1 MMVGRDIDDQFPRHR
16 GEVGEVLLSVTGLS
30 RERVFQDV
38 GFDLHAG
45 EVLGLAGL
53 VGAGRTE
60 VLRAITGADKYDSGT
75 VRVRGK
81 ELPKGKISRAIVD
94 GIGHVP
100 EERKSQGLVLDASGN
115 ENLGYA
121 TMKSTSHAGLVDRSG
136 QRRRAQN
143 VAEKLRVRMA
153 SLDQPVRNL
162 SGGNQQKV
170 VIGRWILSDSSIL
183 LLDEPTRGVD
193 VGAKVETYQLIN
205 AVTDAGGAVL
215 MVSGE
220 LPEVIGMSD
229 RILVMSHGRAMGILD
244 AKTATEDAVM
254 ELAVA
259 SVDPVDEKKQDES
272 RSFVMPKSTECRLL
286 SIGDD
291 RERKKIIVTTT
302 STATTKRPS
311 IGRKIGSW
319 ALDHGALVGLIILCI
334 ALFIATPV
342 FLTVPNIINIGIQ
355 AAVVAIMAFGMTFVI
370 VTSGIDLSVGS
381 VAALSAM
388 VSAWMFSNAG
398 LPGWLTLI
406 VGLLIGL
413 LAGAVSGL
421 AIAYGK
427 LPAFIATLAMMSV
440 ARGLTLVIS
449 GGTPVAASDSVNQ
462 LGADVGPIPVPVIML
477 ALAGVVCWFMLSR
490 TVLGRSL
497 YAIGGNEEAA
507 RLSGIPVR
515 RILVTVYALA
525 GVFLLA

>member
-1 MMVGRDIDDQFPRHR
+1 MATVLRLDHVTKAFGPVKVIQDVSVDVIPGRVRVLLGENGAGKTTLIKMMSGIYHPDSGSVVIDDTPVELPTVKAAEARGIATIHQELNLVPQMSVAENIMLGRTPSRGGLVNWGLMRAQARAALERIGLDVSPDRLVGSLSTAHQQLVEIARALSMDARVLILDEPTAALTRKESGQLFEVMDDLKTKGVAMVFISHHLDEIPRVGDDVSVLRDGTLVGEVPARTSERELVTMMVGRDIDDQFPRHR

-30 RERVFQDV
+30 RERAFQDV

-60 VLRAITGADKYDSGT
+60 VLRAIAGADKYDSGT

-100 EERKSQGLVLDASGN
+100 EERKSQGLVLDASVN

-143 VAEKLRVRMA
+143 VAETLRVRMA

-170 VIGRWILSDSSIL
+170 VIGRWILADSSIL
-183 LLDEPTRGVD
+183 LLDELTRGVD
-193 VGAKVETYQLIN
+193 VGAKVEIYQLIN

-215 MVSGE
+215 MVSSE

-259 SVDPVDEKKQDES
+259 SVDPVDEK
-272 RSFVMPKSTECRLL
+272 T
-286 SIGDD
+286 G
-291 RERKKIIVTTT
+291 
-302 STATTKRPS
+302 
-311 IGRKIGSW
+311 
-319 ALDHGALVGLIILCI
+319 
-334 ALFIATPV
+334 
-342 FLTVPNIINIGIQ
+342 
-355 AAVVAIMAFGMTFVI
+355 
-370 VTSGIDLSVGS
+370 
-381 VAALSAM
+381 
-388 VSAWMFSNAG
+388 
-398 LPGWLTLI
+398 
-406 VGLLIGL
+406 
-413 LAGAVSGL
+413 
-421 AIAYGK
+421 
-427 LPAFIATLAMMSV
+427 
-440 ARGLTLVIS
+440 
-449 GGTPVAASDSVNQ
+449 
-462 LGADVGPIPVPVIML
+462 
-477 ALAGVVCWFMLSR
+477 
-490 TVLGRSL
+490 
-497 YAIGGNEEAA
+497 
-507 RLSGIPVR
+507 
-515 RILVTVYALA
+515 
-525 GVFLLA
+525 

>member
-1 MMVGRDIDDQFPRHR
+1 MMSGIYHPDSGSVVIDDTPVELPTVKAAEARGIATIHQELNLVPQMSVAENIMLGRTPSRGGLVNWGLMRAQARAALERIGLDVSPDRLVGSLSTAHQQLVEIARALSMDARVLILDEPTAALTRKESGQLFEVMDDLKTKGVAMVFISHHLDEIPRVGDDVSVLRDGTLVGEVPARTSERELVTMMVGRDIDDQFPRHR

-30 RERVFQDV
+30 RERAFQDV

-60 VLRAITGADKYDSGT
+60 VLRAIAGADKYDSGT

-100 EERKSQGLVLDASGN
+100 EERKSQGLVLDASVN

-153 SLDQPVRNL
+153 SLDQPMRNL

-170 VIGRWILSDSSIL
+170 VIGRWILADSSIL
-183 LLDEPTRGVD
+183 LLDELTRGVD
-193 VGAKVETYQLIN
+193 VGAKVEIYQLIN

-215 MVSGE
+215 MVSSE

-259 SVDPVDEKKQDES
+259 SVDPVDEK
-272 RSFVMPKSTECRLL
+272 T
-286 SIGDD
+286 G
-291 RERKKIIVTTT
+291 
-302 STATTKRPS
+302 
-311 IGRKIGSW
+311 
-319 ALDHGALVGLIILCI
+319 
-334 ALFIATPV
+334 
-342 FLTVPNIINIGIQ
+342 
-355 AAVVAIMAFGMTFVI
+355 
-370 VTSGIDLSVGS
+370 
-381 VAALSAM
+381 
-388 VSAWMFSNAG
+388 
-398 LPGWLTLI
+398 
-406 VGLLIGL
+406 
-413 LAGAVSGL
+413 
-421 AIAYGK
+421 
-427 LPAFIATLAMMSV
+427 
-440 ARGLTLVIS
+440 
-449 GGTPVAASDSVNQ
+449 
-462 LGADVGPIPVPVIML
+462 
-477 ALAGVVCWFMLSR
+477 
-490 TVLGRSL
+490 
-497 YAIGGNEEAA
+497 
-507 RLSGIPVR
+507 
-515 RILVTVYALA
+515 
-525 GVFLLA
+525 

>member
-1 MMVGRDIDDQFPRHR
+1 MDVIPGRVRVLLGENGAGKTTLIKMMSGIYHPDSGSVVIDDTPVELPTVKAAEARGIATIHQELNLVPQMSVAENIMLGRTPSRGGLVNWGLMRAQARAALERIGLDVSPDRLVGSLSTAHQQLVEIARALSMDARVLILDEPTAALTRKESGQLFEVMDDLKTKGVAMVFISHHLDEIPRVGDDVSVLRDGTLVGEVPARTSERELVTMMVGRDIDDQFPRHR

-30 RERVFQDV
+30 RERAFQDV

-60 VLRAITGADKYDSGT
+60 VLRAIAGADKYDSGT

-100 EERKSQGLVLDASGN
+100 EERKSQGLVLDASVN

-170 VIGRWILSDSSIL
+170 VIGRWILADLSIL

-193 VGAKVETYQLIN
+193 VGAKVEIYQLIN

-215 MVSGE
+215 MVSSE

-259 SVDPVDEKKQDES
+259 SVDPVDEK
-272 RSFVMPKSTECRLL
+272 T
-286 SIGDD
+286 G
-291 RERKKIIVTTT
+291 
-302 STATTKRPS
+302 
-311 IGRKIGSW
+311 
-319 ALDHGALVGLIILCI
+319 
-334 ALFIATPV
+334 
-342 FLTVPNIINIGIQ
+342 
-355 AAVVAIMAFGMTFVI
+355 
-370 VTSGIDLSVGS
+370 
-381 VAALSAM
+381 
-388 VSAWMFSNAG
+388 
-398 LPGWLTLI
+398 
-406 VGLLIGL
+406 
-413 LAGAVSGL
+413 
-421 AIAYGK
+421 
-427 LPAFIATLAMMSV
+427 
-440 ARGLTLVIS
+440 
-449 GGTPVAASDSVNQ
+449 
-462 LGADVGPIPVPVIML
+462 
-477 ALAGVVCWFMLSR
+477 
-490 TVLGRSL
+490 
-497 YAIGGNEEAA
+497 
-507 RLSGIPVR
+507 
-515 RILVTVYALA
+515 
-525 GVFLLA
+525 

>member
-1 MMVGRDIDDQFPRHR
+1 MRVLLGENGAGKSTLIKMMSGIYHPDSGSVVIDDTPVELPTVKAAEARGIATIHQELNLVPQMSVAENIMLGRTPSRGGLVNWGLMRAQARAALERIGLDVSPDRLVGSLSTAHQQLVEIARALSMDARVLILDEPTAALTRKESGQLFEVMDDLKTKGVAMVFISHHLDEIPRVGDDVSVLRDGTLVGEVPARTSERELVTMMVGRDIDDQFPRHR

-30 RERVFQDV
+30 RERAFQDV

-60 VLRAITGADKYDSGT
+60 VLRAIAGADKYDSGT

-100 EERKSQGLVLDASGN
+100 EERKSQGLVLDASVN

-170 VIGRWILSDSSIL
+170 VIGRWILADSSIL

-193 VGAKVETYQLIN
+193 VGAKVEIYQLIN

-215 MVSGE
+215 MVSSE

-259 SVDPVDEKKQDES
+259 SVDPVDEK
-272 RSFVMPKSTECRLL
+272 T
-286 SIGDD
+286 G
-291 RERKKIIVTTT
+291 
-302 STATTKRPS
+302 
-311 IGRKIGSW
+311 
-319 ALDHGALVGLIILCI
+319 
-334 ALFIATPV
+334 
-342 FLTVPNIINIGIQ
+342 
-355 AAVVAIMAFGMTFVI
+355 
-370 VTSGIDLSVGS
+370 
-381 VAALSAM
+381 
-388 VSAWMFSNAG
+388 
-398 LPGWLTLI
+398 
-406 VGLLIGL
+406 
-413 LAGAVSGL
+413 
-421 AIAYGK
+421 
-427 LPAFIATLAMMSV
+427 
-440 ARGLTLVIS
+440 
-449 GGTPVAASDSVNQ
+449 
-462 LGADVGPIPVPVIML
+462 
-477 ALAGVVCWFMLSR
+477 
-490 TVLGRSL
+490 
-497 YAIGGNEEAA
+497 
-507 RLSGIPVR
+507 
-515 RILVTVYALA
+515 
-525 GVFLLA
+525 

>member
-1 MMVGRDIDDQFPRHR
+1 MMSGIYHPDSGSVVIDDTPVELPTVKAAEARGIATIHQELNLVPQMSVAENIMLGRTPSRGGLVNWGLMRAQARAALERIGLDVSPDRLVGSLSTAHQQLVEIARALSMDARVLILDEPTAALTRKESGQLFEVMDDLKTKGVAMVFISHHLDEIPRVGDDVSVLRDGTLVGEVPARTSERELVTMMVGRDIDDQFPRHG

-30 RERVFQDV
+30 RERAFQDV

-60 VLRAITGADKYDSGT
+60 VLRAIAGADKYDSGT

-100 EERKSQGLVLDASGN
+100 EERKSQGLVLDASVN

-170 VIGRWILSDSSIL
+170 VIGRWILADSSIL

-193 VGAKVETYQLIN
+193 VGAKVEIYQLIN

-215 MVSGE
+215 MVSSE

-259 SVDPVDEKKQDES
+259 SVDPVDEK
-272 RSFVMPKSTECRLL
+272 T
-286 SIGDD
+286 G
-291 RERKKIIVTTT
+291 
-302 STATTKRPS
+302 
-311 IGRKIGSW
+311 
-319 ALDHGALVGLIILCI
+319 
-334 ALFIATPV
+334 
-342 FLTVPNIINIGIQ
+342 
-355 AAVVAIMAFGMTFVI
+355 
-370 VTSGIDLSVGS
+370 
-381 VAALSAM
+381 
-388 VSAWMFSNAG
+388 
-398 LPGWLTLI
+398 
-406 VGLLIGL
+406 
-413 LAGAVSGL
+413 
-421 AIAYGK
+421 
-427 LPAFIATLAMMSV
+427 
-440 ARGLTLVIS
+440 
-449 GGTPVAASDSVNQ
+449 
-462 LGADVGPIPVPVIML
+462 
-477 ALAGVVCWFMLSR
+477 
-490 TVLGRSL
+490 
-497 YAIGGNEEAA
+497 
-507 RLSGIPVR
+507 
-515 RILVTVYALA
+515 
-525 GVFLLA
+525 

>member
-1 MMVGRDIDDQFPRHR
+1 MMSGIYHPDSGSVVIDDTPVELPTVKAAEARGIATIHQELNLVSQMSVAENIMLGRTPSRGGLVNWGLMRAQARAALERIGLDVSPDRLVGSLSTAHQQLVEIARALSMDARVLILDEPTAALTRKESGQLFEVMDDLKTKGVAMVFISHHLDEIPRVGDDVSVLRDGTLVGEVPARTSERELVTMMVGRDIDDQFPRHR

-30 RERVFQDV
+30 RERAFQDV

-60 VLRAITGADKYDSGT
+60 VLRAIAGADKYDSGT

-100 EERKSQGLVLDASGN
+100 EERKSQGLVLDASVN

-170 VIGRWILSDSSIL
+170 VIGRWILADLSIL

-193 VGAKVETYQLIN
+193 VGAKVEIYQLIN

-215 MVSGE
+215 MVSSE

-259 SVDPVDEKKQDES
+259 SVDPVDEK
-272 RSFVMPKSTECRLL
+272 T
-286 SIGDD
+286 G
-291 RERKKIIVTTT
+291 
-302 STATTKRPS
+302 
-311 IGRKIGSW
+311 
-319 ALDHGALVGLIILCI
+319 
-334 ALFIATPV
+334 
-342 FLTVPNIINIGIQ
+342 
-355 AAVVAIMAFGMTFVI
+355 
-370 VTSGIDLSVGS
+370 
-381 VAALSAM
+381 
-388 VSAWMFSNAG
+388 
-398 LPGWLTLI
+398 
-406 VGLLIGL
+406 
-413 LAGAVSGL
+413 
-421 AIAYGK
+421 
-427 LPAFIATLAMMSV
+427 
-440 ARGLTLVIS
+440 
-449 GGTPVAASDSVNQ
+449 
-462 LGADVGPIPVPVIML
+462 
-477 ALAGVVCWFMLSR
+477 
-490 TVLGRSL
+490 
-497 YAIGGNEEAA
+497 
-507 RLSGIPVR
+507 
-515 RILVTVYALA
+515 
-525 GVFLLA
+525 

>member
-1 MMVGRDIDDQFPRHR
+1 MFGENGAGKTTLIKMMSGIYHPDSGSVVIDDTPVELPTVKAAEARGIATIHQELNLVPQMSVAENIMLGRTPSRGGLVNWGLMRAQARAALERIGLDVSPDRLVGSLSTAHQQLVEIARALSMDARVLILDEPTAALTRKESGQLFEVMDDLKTKGVAMVFISHHLDEIPRVGDDVSVLRDGTLVGEVPARTSERELVTMMVGRDIDDQFPRHR

-30 RERVFQDV
+30 RERAFQDV

-60 VLRAITGADKYDSGT
+60 VLRAIAGADKYDSGT

-100 EERKSQGLVLDASGN
+100 EERKSQGLVLDASVN

-170 VIGRWILSDSSIL
+170 VIGRWILADSSIL
-183 LLDEPTRGVD
+183 LLDELTRGVD
-193 VGAKVETYQLIN
+193 VGAKVEIYQLIN

-215 MVSGE
+215 MVSSE

-259 SVDPVDEKKQDES
+259 SVDPVDEK
-272 RSFVMPKSTECRLL
+272 T
-286 SIGDD
+286 G
-291 RERKKIIVTTT
+291 
-302 STATTKRPS
+302 
-311 IGRKIGSW
+311 
-319 ALDHGALVGLIILCI
+319 
-334 ALFIATPV
+334 
-342 FLTVPNIINIGIQ
+342 
-355 AAVVAIMAFGMTFVI
+355 
-370 VTSGIDLSVGS
+370 
-381 VAALSAM
+381 
-388 VSAWMFSNAG
+388 
-398 LPGWLTLI
+398 
-406 VGLLIGL
+406 
-413 LAGAVSGL
+413 
-421 AIAYGK
+421 
-427 LPAFIATLAMMSV
+427 
-440 ARGLTLVIS
+440 
-449 GGTPVAASDSVNQ
+449 
-462 LGADVGPIPVPVIML
+462 
-477 ALAGVVCWFMLSR
+477 
-490 TVLGRSL
+490 
-497 YAIGGNEEAA
+497 
-507 RLSGIPVR
+507 
-515 RILVTVYALA
+515 
-525 GVFLLA
+525 

>member
-1 MMVGRDIDDQFPRHR
+1 MTTVLRLDYVTKAFGPVKVIQDVSVDVIPGRVRVLLGENGAGKTTLIKMMSGIYHPDSGSVVIDDTPVELPTVKAAEARGIATIHQELNLVPQMSVAENIMLGRTPSRGGLVNWGLMRAQARAALERIGLDVSPDRLVGSLSTAHQQLVEIARALSMDARVLILDEPTAALTRKESGQLFEVMDDLKTKGVAMVFISHHLDEIPRVGDDVSVLRDGTLVGEVPARTSEREPVTMMVGRDIDDQFPRHR

-30 RERVFQDV
+30 RERAFQDV

-60 VLRAITGADKYDSGT
+60 VLRAIAGADKYDSGT

-100 EERKSQGLVLDASGN
+100 EERKSQGLVLDASVN

-170 VIGRWILSDSSIL
+170 VIGRWILADSSIL
-183 LLDEPTRGVD
+183 LLDELTRGVD
-193 VGAKVETYQLIN
+193 VGAKVEIYQLIN

-215 MVSGE
+215 MVSSE

-259 SVDPVDEKKQDES
+259 SVDPVDEK
-272 RSFVMPKSTECRLL
+272 T
-286 SIGDD
+286 G
-291 RERKKIIVTTT
+291 
-302 STATTKRPS
+302 
-311 IGRKIGSW
+311 
-319 ALDHGALVGLIILCI
+319 
-334 ALFIATPV
+334 
-342 FLTVPNIINIGIQ
+342 
-355 AAVVAIMAFGMTFVI
+355 
-370 VTSGIDLSVGS
+370 
-381 VAALSAM
+381 
-388 VSAWMFSNAG
+388 
-398 LPGWLTLI
+398 
-406 VGLLIGL
+406 
-413 LAGAVSGL
+413 
-421 AIAYGK
+421 
-427 LPAFIATLAMMSV
+427 
-440 ARGLTLVIS
+440 
-449 GGTPVAASDSVNQ
+449 
-462 LGADVGPIPVPVIML
+462 
-477 ALAGVVCWFMLSR
+477 
-490 TVLGRSL
+490 
-497 YAIGGNEEAA
+497 
-507 RLSGIPVR
+507 
-515 RILVTVYALA
+515 
-525 GVFLLA
+525 

>member
-1 MMVGRDIDDQFPRHR
+1 MATVLRLDHVTKAFGPVKVIQDVSVDVIPGRVRVLLGENGAGKTTLIKMMSGIYHPDSGSVVIDDTPVELPTVKAAEARGIATIHQELDLVPQMSVAENIMLGRTPSRGGLVNWGLMRAQARAALERIGLDVSPDRLVGSLSTAHQQLVEIARALSMDARVLILDEPTAALTRKESGQLFEVMDDLKTKGVAMVFISHHLDEIPRVGDDVSVLRDGTLVGEVPARTSERELVTMMVGRDIDDQFPRHR

-30 RERVFQDV
+30 RERAFQDV

-60 VLRAITGADKYDSGT
+60 VLRAIAGADKYDSGT

-100 EERKSQGLVLDASGN
+100 EERKSQGLVLDASVN

-170 VIGRWILSDSSIL
+170 VIGRWILADSSIL
-183 LLDEPTRGVD
+183 LLDELTRGVD
-193 VGAKVETYQLIN
+193 VGAKVEIYQLIN

-215 MVSGE
+215 MVSSE

-259 SVDPVDEKKQDES
+259 SVDPVDEK
-272 RSFVMPKSTECRLL
+272 T
-286 SIGDD
+286 G
-291 RERKKIIVTTT
+291 
-302 STATTKRPS
+302 
-311 IGRKIGSW
+311 
-319 ALDHGALVGLIILCI
+319 
-334 ALFIATPV
+334 
-342 FLTVPNIINIGIQ
+342 
-355 AAVVAIMAFGMTFVI
+355 
-370 VTSGIDLSVGS
+370 
-381 VAALSAM
+381 
-388 VSAWMFSNAG
+388 
-398 LPGWLTLI
+398 
-406 VGLLIGL
+406 
-413 LAGAVSGL
+413 
-421 AIAYGK
+421 
-427 LPAFIATLAMMSV
+427 
-440 ARGLTLVIS
+440 
-449 GGTPVAASDSVNQ
+449 
-462 LGADVGPIPVPVIML
+462 
-477 ALAGVVCWFMLSR
+477 
-490 TVLGRSL
+490 
-497 YAIGGNEEAA
+497 
-507 RLSGIPVR
+507 
-515 RILVTVYALA
+515 
-525 GVFLLA
+525 

>member
-1 MMVGRDIDDQFPRHR
+1 MQDVSVDVIPGRVRVLLGENGAGKTTLIKMMSGIYHPDSGSVVIDDTPVELPTVKAAEARGIATIHQELNLVPQMSVAENIMLGRTPSRGGLVNWGLMRAQARAALERIGLDVSPDRLVGSLSTAHQQLVEIARALSMDARVLILDEPTAALTRKESGQLFEVMDDLKTKGVAMVFISHHLDEIPRVGDDVSVLRDGTLVGEVPARTSERELVTMMVGRDIDDQFPRHR

-30 RERVFQDV
+30 RERAFQDV

-60 VLRAITGADKYDSGT
+60 VLRAIAGADKYDSGT

-100 EERKSQGLVLDASGN
+100 EERKSQGLVLDASVN

-170 VIGRWILSDSSIL
+170 VIGRWILADSSIL
-183 LLDEPTRGVD
+183 LLDELTRGVD
-193 VGAKVETYQLIN
+193 VGAKVEIYQLIN

-215 MVSGE
+215 MVSSE

-259 SVDPVDEKKQDES
+259 SVDPVDEK
-272 RSFVMPKSTECRLL
+272 T
-286 SIGDD
+286 G
-291 RERKKIIVTTT
+291 
-302 STATTKRPS
+302 
-311 IGRKIGSW
+311 
-319 ALDHGALVGLIILCI
+319 
-334 ALFIATPV
+334 
-342 FLTVPNIINIGIQ
+342 
-355 AAVVAIMAFGMTFVI
+355 
-370 VTSGIDLSVGS
+370 
-381 VAALSAM
+381 
-388 VSAWMFSNAG
+388 
-398 LPGWLTLI
+398 
-406 VGLLIGL
+406 
-413 LAGAVSGL
+413 
-421 AIAYGK
+421 
-427 LPAFIATLAMMSV
+427 
-440 ARGLTLVIS
+440 
-449 GGTPVAASDSVNQ
+449 
-462 LGADVGPIPVPVIML
+462 
-477 ALAGVVCWFMLSR
+477 
-490 TVLGRSL
+490 
-497 YAIGGNEEAA
+497 
-507 RLSGIPVR
+507 
-515 RILVTVYALA
+515 
-525 GVFLLA
+525 

>member
-1 MMVGRDIDDQFPRHR
+1 MMSGIYHPDSGSVVIDDTPVELPTVKAAEARGIATIHQELNLVPQMSVAENIMLGRTPSRGGLVNWGLMRAQARAALERIGLDVSPDRLVGSLSTAHQQLVEIARALSMDARVLILDEPTAALTRKESGQLFEVMDDLKTKGVAMVFISHHLDEIPRVGDDVSVLRDGTLVGEVPARTSERELVTMMVGRDIDDQFPRHR

-30 RERVFQDV
+30 RERAFQDV

-60 VLRAITGADKYDSGT
+60 VLRAIAGADKYDSGT

-81 ELPKGKISRAIVD
+81 ELPKEKISRAIVD

-100 EERKSQGLVLDASGN
+100 EERKSQGLVLDASVN

-170 VIGRWILSDSSIL
+170 VIGRWILADSSIL
-183 LLDEPTRGVD
+183 LLDELTRGVD
-193 VGAKVETYQLIN
+193 VGAKVEIYQLIN

-215 MVSGE
+215 MVSSE

-259 SVDPVDEKKQDES
+259 SVDPVDEK
-272 RSFVMPKSTECRLL
+272 T
-286 SIGDD
+286 G
-291 RERKKIIVTTT
+291 
-302 STATTKRPS
+302 
-311 IGRKIGSW
+311 
-319 ALDHGALVGLIILCI
+319 
-334 ALFIATPV
+334 
-342 FLTVPNIINIGIQ
+342 
-355 AAVVAIMAFGMTFVI
+355 
-370 VTSGIDLSVGS
+370 
-381 VAALSAM
+381 
-388 VSAWMFSNAG
+388 
-398 LPGWLTLI
+398 
-406 VGLLIGL
+406 
-413 LAGAVSGL
+413 
-421 AIAYGK
+421 
-427 LPAFIATLAMMSV
+427 
-440 ARGLTLVIS
+440 
-449 GGTPVAASDSVNQ
+449 
-462 LGADVGPIPVPVIML
+462 
-477 ALAGVVCWFMLSR
+477 
-490 TVLGRSL
+490 
-497 YAIGGNEEAA
+497 
-507 RLSGIPVR
+507 
-515 RILVTVYALA
+515 
-525 GVFLLA
+525 

>member
-1 MMVGRDIDDQFPRHR
+1 MMSGIYHPDSGSVVIDDTPVELPTVKAAEARGIATIHQELNLVPQMSVAENIMLGRTPSRGGLVNWGLMRAQARAALERIGLDVSPDRLVGSLSTAHQQLVEIARALSMDARVLILDEPTAALTRKESGQLFEVMDDLKTKGVAMVFISHHLDEIPRVGDDVSVLRDGTLVGEVPARTSERELVTMMVGRDIDDQFPRHR

-30 RERVFQDV
+30 RERAFQDV

-60 VLRAITGADKYDSGT
+60 VLRAIAGADKYDSGT

-100 EERKSQGLVLDASGN
+100 EERKSQGLVLDASVN

-170 VIGRWILSDSSIL
+170 VIGRWILAGSSIL

-193 VGAKVETYQLIN
+193 VGAKVEIYQLIN

-215 MVSGE
+215 MVSSE

-259 SVDPVDEKKQDES
+259 SVDPVDEK
-272 RSFVMPKSTECRLL
+272 T
-286 SIGDD
+286 G
-291 RERKKIIVTTT
+291 
-302 STATTKRPS
+302 
-311 IGRKIGSW
+311 
-319 ALDHGALVGLIILCI
+319 
-334 ALFIATPV
+334 
-342 FLTVPNIINIGIQ
+342 
-355 AAVVAIMAFGMTFVI
+355 
-370 VTSGIDLSVGS
+370 
-381 VAALSAM
+381 
-388 VSAWMFSNAG
+388 
-398 LPGWLTLI
+398 
-406 VGLLIGL
+406 
-413 LAGAVSGL
+413 
-421 AIAYGK
+421 
-427 LPAFIATLAMMSV
+427 
-440 ARGLTLVIS
+440 
-449 GGTPVAASDSVNQ
+449 
-462 LGADVGPIPVPVIML
+462 
-477 ALAGVVCWFMLSR
+477 
-490 TVLGRSL
+490 
-497 YAIGGNEEAA
+497 
-507 RLSGIPVR
+507 
-515 RILVTVYALA
+515 
-525 GVFLLA
+525 

>member
-1 MMVGRDIDDQFPRHR
+1 MMSGIYHPDSGSVVIDDTPVELPTVKAAEARGIATIHQELNLVPQMSVAENIMLGRTPSRGGLVNWGLMRAQARAALERIGLDVSPDRLVGSLSTAHQQLVEIARALSMDARVLILDEPTAALTRKESGQLFEVMDDLKTKGVAMVFISHHLDEIPRVGDDVSVLRDGTLVGEVPARTSERELVTMMVGRDIDDQFPRHR

-30 RERVFQDV
+30 RERAFQDV

-60 VLRAITGADKYDSGT
+60 VLRAIAGADKYDSGT

-100 EERKSQGLVLDASGN
+100 EERKSQGLVLDASVN

-170 VIGRWILSDSSIL
+170 VIGRWILADSSIL

-193 VGAKVETYQLIN
+193 VGAKVEIYQLIN

-215 MVSGE
+215 MVSSE

-244 AKTATEDAVM
+244 AKTAAEDAVM

-259 SVDPVDEKKQDES
+259 SVDPVDEK
-272 RSFVMPKSTECRLL
+272 T
-286 SIGDD
+286 G
-291 RERKKIIVTTT
+291 
-302 STATTKRPS
+302 
-311 IGRKIGSW
+311 
-319 ALDHGALVGLIILCI
+319 
-334 ALFIATPV
+334 
-342 FLTVPNIINIGIQ
+342 
-355 AAVVAIMAFGMTFVI
+355 
-370 VTSGIDLSVGS
+370 
-381 VAALSAM
+381 
-388 VSAWMFSNAG
+388 
-398 LPGWLTLI
+398 
-406 VGLLIGL
+406 
-413 LAGAVSGL
+413 
-421 AIAYGK
+421 
-427 LPAFIATLAMMSV
+427 
-440 ARGLTLVIS
+440 
-449 GGTPVAASDSVNQ
+449 
-462 LGADVGPIPVPVIML
+462 
-477 ALAGVVCWFMLSR
+477 
-490 TVLGRSL
+490 
-497 YAIGGNEEAA
+497 
-507 RLSGIPVR
+507 
-515 RILVTVYALA
+515 
-525 GVFLLA
+525 

>member
-1 MMVGRDIDDQFPRHR
+1 MMSGIYHPDSGSVVIDDTPVELPTVKAAEARGIATIHQELNLVPQMSVAENIMLGRTPSRGGLVNWGLMRAQARAALERIGLDVSPDRLVGSLSTAHQQLVEIARALSMDARVLILDEPTAALTRKESGQLFEVMDDLKTKGVAMVFISHHLDEIPRVGDDVSVLRDGTLVGEVPARTSERELVTMMVGRDIDDQFPRHR

-30 RERVFQDV
+30 RERAFQDV

-60 VLRAITGADKYDSGT
+60 VLRAIAGADKYDSGT

-100 EERKSQGLVLDASGN
+100 EERKSQGLVLDASVN

-153 SLDQPVRNL
+153 SLDQSVRNL

-170 VIGRWILSDSSIL
+170 VIGRWILADSSIL

-193 VGAKVETYQLIN
+193 VGAKVEIYQLIN

-215 MVSGE
+215 MVSSE

-259 SVDPVDEKKQDES
+259 SVDPVDEK
-272 RSFVMPKSTECRLL
+272 T
-286 SIGDD
+286 G
-291 RERKKIIVTTT
+291 
-302 STATTKRPS
+302 
-311 IGRKIGSW
+311 
-319 ALDHGALVGLIILCI
+319 
-334 ALFIATPV
+334 
-342 FLTVPNIINIGIQ
+342 
-355 AAVVAIMAFGMTFVI
+355 
-370 VTSGIDLSVGS
+370 
-381 VAALSAM
+381 
-388 VSAWMFSNAG
+388 
-398 LPGWLTLI
+398 
-406 VGLLIGL
+406 
-413 LAGAVSGL
+413 
-421 AIAYGK
+421 
-427 LPAFIATLAMMSV
+427 
-440 ARGLTLVIS
+440 
-449 GGTPVAASDSVNQ
+449 
-462 LGADVGPIPVPVIML
+462 
-477 ALAGVVCWFMLSR
+477 
-490 TVLGRSL
+490 
-497 YAIGGNEEAA
+497 
-507 RLSGIPVR
+507 
-515 RILVTVYALA
+515 
-525 GVFLLA
+525 

>member
-1 MMVGRDIDDQFPRHR
+1 MLGENGAGKTTLIKMMSGIYHPDSGSVVIDDTPVELPTVKAAEARGIATIHQELNLVPQMSVAENIMLGRTPSRGGLVNWGLMRAQARAALERIGLDVSPDRLVGSLSTAHQQLVEIARALSMDARVLILDEPTAALTRKESGQLFEVMDDLKTKGVAMVFISHHLDEIPRVGDDVSVLRDGTLVGEVPARTSERELVTMMVGRDIDDQFPRHR

-30 RERVFQDV
+30 RERAFQDV

-60 VLRAITGADKYDSGT
+60 VLRAIAGADKYDSGT

-100 EERKSQGLVLDASGN
+100 EERKSQGLVLDASVN

-170 VIGRWILSDSSIL
+170 VIGRWILADSSIL
-183 LLDEPTRGVD
+183 LLDELTRGVD
-193 VGAKVETYQLIN
+193 VGAKVEIYQLIN

-215 MVSGE
+215 MVSSE

-244 AKTATEDAVM
+244 AKAATEDAVM

-259 SVDPVDEKKQDES
+259 SVDPVDEK
-272 RSFVMPKSTECRLL
+272 T
-286 SIGDD
+286 G
-291 RERKKIIVTTT
+291 
-302 STATTKRPS
+302 
-311 IGRKIGSW
+311 
-319 ALDHGALVGLIILCI
+319 
-334 ALFIATPV
+334 
-342 FLTVPNIINIGIQ
+342 
-355 AAVVAIMAFGMTFVI
+355 
-370 VTSGIDLSVGS
+370 
-381 VAALSAM
+381 
-388 VSAWMFSNAG
+388 
-398 LPGWLTLI
+398 
-406 VGLLIGL
+406 
-413 LAGAVSGL
+413 
-421 AIAYGK
+421 
-427 LPAFIATLAMMSV
+427 
-440 ARGLTLVIS
+440 
-449 GGTPVAASDSVNQ
+449 
-462 LGADVGPIPVPVIML
+462 
-477 ALAGVVCWFMLSR
+477 
-490 TVLGRSL
+490 
-497 YAIGGNEEAA
+497 
-507 RLSGIPVR
+507 
-515 RILVTVYALA
+515 
-525 GVFLLA
+525 

>member
-1 MMVGRDIDDQFPRHR
+1 MMSGIYHPDSGSVVIDDTPVELPTVKAAEARGIATIHQELNLVPQMSVAENIMLGRTPSRGGLVNWGLMRAQARAALERIGLDVSPDRLVGSLSTAHQQLVEIARALSMDARVLILDEPTAALTRKESGQLFEVMDDLKTKGVAMVFISHHLDEIPRVGDDVSVLRDGTLVGEVPARTSERELVTMMVGRDIDDQFPRHR

-30 RERVFQDV
+30 RERAFQDV

-60 VLRAITGADKYDSGT
+60 VLRAIAGADKYDSGT

-100 EERKSQGLVLDASGN
+100 EERKSQGLVLDASVN

-170 VIGRWILSDSSIL
+170 VIGRWILADSSIL

-193 VGAKVETYQLIN
+193 VGAKVEIYQLIN

-215 MVSGE
+215 MVSSE

-259 SVDPVDEKKQDES
+259 SVDPVDEK
-272 RSFVMPKSTECRLL
+272 T
-286 SIGDD
+286 G
-291 RERKKIIVTTT
+291 
-302 STATTKRPS
+302 
-311 IGRKIGSW
+311 
-319 ALDHGALVGLIILCI
+319 
-334 ALFIATPV
+334 
-342 FLTVPNIINIGIQ
+342 
-355 AAVVAIMAFGMTFVI
+355 
-370 VTSGIDLSVGS
+370 
-381 VAALSAM
+381 
-388 VSAWMFSNAG
+388 
-398 LPGWLTLI
+398 
-406 VGLLIGL
+406 
-413 LAGAVSGL
+413 
-421 AIAYGK
+421 
-427 LPAFIATLAMMSV
+427 
-440 ARGLTLVIS
+440 
-449 GGTPVAASDSVNQ
+449 
-462 LGADVGPIPVPVIML
+462 
-477 ALAGVVCWFMLSR
+477 
-490 TVLGRSL
+490 
-497 YAIGGNEEAA
+497 
-507 RLSGIPVR
+507 
-515 RILVTVYALA
+515 
-525 GVFLLA
+525 

>member
-1 MMVGRDIDDQFPRHR
+1 MQDVSVDVIPGRVRVLLGENGAGKSTLIKMMSGIYHPDSGSVVIDDTPVELPTVKAAEARGIATIHQELNLVPQMSVAENIMLGRTPSRGGLVNWGLMRAQARAALERIGLDVSPDRLVGSLSTAHQQLVEIARALSMDARVLILDEPTAALTRKESGQLFEVMDDLKTKGVAMVFISHHLDEIPRVGDDVSVLRDGTLVGEVPARTSERELVTMMVGRDIDDQFPRHG

-30 RERVFQDV
+30 RERAFQDV

-60 VLRAITGADKYDSGT
+60 VLRAIAGADKYDSGT

-100 EERKSQGLVLDASGN
+100 EERKSQGLVLDASVN

-170 VIGRWILSDSSIL
+170 VIGRWILADSSIL

-193 VGAKVETYQLIN
+193 VGAKVEIYQLIN

-215 MVSGE
+215 MVSSE

-259 SVDPVDEKKQDES
+259 SVDPVDEK
-272 RSFVMPKSTECRLL
+272 T
-286 SIGDD
+286 G
-291 RERKKIIVTTT
+291 
-302 STATTKRPS
+302 
-311 IGRKIGSW
+311 
-319 ALDHGALVGLIILCI
+319 
-334 ALFIATPV
+334 
-342 FLTVPNIINIGIQ
+342 
-355 AAVVAIMAFGMTFVI
+355 
-370 VTSGIDLSVGS
+370 
-381 VAALSAM
+381 
-388 VSAWMFSNAG
+388 
-398 LPGWLTLI
+398 
-406 VGLLIGL
+406 
-413 LAGAVSGL
+413 
-421 AIAYGK
+421 
-427 LPAFIATLAMMSV
+427 
-440 ARGLTLVIS
+440 
-449 GGTPVAASDSVNQ
+449 
-462 LGADVGPIPVPVIML
+462 
-477 ALAGVVCWFMLSR
+477 
-490 TVLGRSL
+490 
-497 YAIGGNEEAA
+497 
-507 RLSGIPVR
+507 
-515 RILVTVYALA
+515 
-525 GVFLLA
+525 

>member
-1 MMVGRDIDDQFPRHR
+1 MATVLRLDHVTKAFGPVKVIQDVSVDVIPGRVRVLLGENGAGKSTLIKMMSGIYHPDSGSVVIDDTPVELPTVKAAEARGIATIHQELNLVPQMSVAENIMLGRTPSRGGLVNWGLMRAQARAALERIGLDVSPDRLVGSLSTAHQQLVEIARALSMDARVLILDEPTAALTRKESGQLFEVMDDLKTKGVAMVFISHHLDEIPRVGDDVSVLRDGTLVGEVPARTSERELVTMMVGRDIDDQFPRHR

-30 RERVFQDV
+30 RERAFQDV

-60 VLRAITGADKYDSGT
+60 VLRAIAGADKYDSGT

-100 EERKSQGLVLDASGN
+100 EERKSQGLVLDASVN

-153 SLDQPVRNL
+153 SLDQPMRNL

-170 VIGRWILSDSSIL
+170 VIGRWILADSSIL

-193 VGAKVETYQLIN
+193 VGAKVEIYQLIN

-215 MVSGE
+215 MVSSE

-259 SVDPVDEKKQDES
+259 SVDPGDEK
-272 RSFVMPKSTECRLL
+272 T
-286 SIGDD
+286 G
-291 RERKKIIVTTT
+291 
-302 STATTKRPS
+302 
-311 IGRKIGSW
+311 
-319 ALDHGALVGLIILCI
+319 
-334 ALFIATPV
+334 
-342 FLTVPNIINIGIQ
+342 
-355 AAVVAIMAFGMTFVI
+355 
-370 VTSGIDLSVGS
+370 
-381 VAALSAM
+381 
-388 VSAWMFSNAG
+388 
-398 LPGWLTLI
+398 
-406 VGLLIGL
+406 
-413 LAGAVSGL
+413 
-421 AIAYGK
+421 
-427 LPAFIATLAMMSV
+427 
-440 ARGLTLVIS
+440 
-449 GGTPVAASDSVNQ
+449 
-462 LGADVGPIPVPVIML
+462 
-477 ALAGVVCWFMLSR
+477 
-490 TVLGRSL
+490 
-497 YAIGGNEEAA
+497 
-507 RLSGIPVR
+507 
-515 RILVTVYALA
+515 
-525 GVFLLA
+525 

>member
-1 MMVGRDIDDQFPRHR
+1 MDARVLILDEPTAALTRKESGQLFEVMDDLKTKGVAMVFISHHLDEIPRVGDDVSVLRDGTLVGEVPARTSERELVTMMVGRDIDDQFPRHR

-30 RERVFQDV
+30 RERAFQDV

-100 EERKSQGLVLDASGN
+100 EERKSQGLVLDASVN

-170 VIGRWILSDSSIL
+170 VIGRWILADSSIL
-183 LLDEPTRGVD
+183 LLDELTRGVD
-193 VGAKVETYQLIN
+193 VGAKVEIYQLIN

-215 MVSGE
+215 MVSSE

-259 SVDPVDEKKQDES
+259 SVDPVDEK
-272 RSFVMPKSTECRLL
+272 T
-286 SIGDD
+286 G
-291 RERKKIIVTTT
+291 
-302 STATTKRPS
+302 
-311 IGRKIGSW
+311 
-319 ALDHGALVGLIILCI
+319 
-334 ALFIATPV
+334 
-342 FLTVPNIINIGIQ
+342 
-355 AAVVAIMAFGMTFVI
+355 
-370 VTSGIDLSVGS
+370 
-381 VAALSAM
+381 
-388 VSAWMFSNAG
+388 
-398 LPGWLTLI
+398 
-406 VGLLIGL
+406 
-413 LAGAVSGL
+413 
-421 AIAYGK
+421 
-427 LPAFIATLAMMSV
+427 
-440 ARGLTLVIS
+440 
-449 GGTPVAASDSVNQ
+449 
-462 LGADVGPIPVPVIML
+462 
-477 ALAGVVCWFMLSR
+477 
-490 TVLGRSL
+490 
-497 YAIGGNEEAA
+497 
-507 RLSGIPVR
+507 
-515 RILVTVYALA
+515 
-525 GVFLLA
+525 

>member
-1 MMVGRDIDDQFPRHR
+1 MMSGIYHPDSGSVVIDDTPVELPTVKAAEARGIATIHQELNLVPQMSVAENIMLGRTPSRGGLVNWGLMRAQARAALERIGLDVSPDRLVGSLSTAHQQLVEIARALSMDARVLILDEPTAALTRKESGQLFEVMDDLKTKGVAMVFISHHIDEIPRVGDDVSVLRDGTLVGEVPARTSERELVTMMVGRDIDDQFPRHR

-30 RERVFQDV
+30 RERAFQDV

-60 VLRAITGADKYDSGT
+60 VLRAIAGADKYDSGT

-100 EERKSQGLVLDASGN
+100 EERKSQGLVLDASVN

-170 VIGRWILSDSSIL
+170 VIGRWILADLSIL

-193 VGAKVETYQLIN
+193 VGAKVEIYQLIN

-215 MVSGE
+215 MVSSE

-259 SVDPVDEKKQDES
+259 SVDPVDEK
-272 RSFVMPKSTECRLL
+272 T
-286 SIGDD
+286 G
-291 RERKKIIVTTT
+291 
-302 STATTKRPS
+302 
-311 IGRKIGSW
+311 
-319 ALDHGALVGLIILCI
+319 
-334 ALFIATPV
+334 
-342 FLTVPNIINIGIQ
+342 
-355 AAVVAIMAFGMTFVI
+355 
-370 VTSGIDLSVGS
+370 
-381 VAALSAM
+381 
-388 VSAWMFSNAG
+388 
-398 LPGWLTLI
+398 
-406 VGLLIGL
+406 
-413 LAGAVSGL
+413 
-421 AIAYGK
+421 
-427 LPAFIATLAMMSV
+427 
-440 ARGLTLVIS
+440 
-449 GGTPVAASDSVNQ
+449 
-462 LGADVGPIPVPVIML
+462 
-477 ALAGVVCWFMLSR
+477 
-490 TVLGRSL
+490 
-497 YAIGGNEEAA
+497 
-507 RLSGIPVR
+507 
-515 RILVTVYALA
+515 
-525 GVFLLA
+525 

>member
-1 MMVGRDIDDQFPRHR
+1 MATVLRLDHVTKAFGPVKVIQDVSVDVIPGRVRVLLGENGAGKSTLIKMMSGIYHPDSGSVVIDDTPVELPTVKAAEARGIATIHQELNLVPQMSVAENIMLGRTPSRGGLVNWGLMRAQARAALERIGLDVSPDRLVGSLSTAHQQLVEIARALSMDARVLILDEPTAALTRRESGQLFEVMDDLKTKGVAMVFISHHLDEIPRVGDDVSVLRDGTLVGEVPARTSERELVTMMVGRDIDDQFPRHR

-30 RERVFQDV
+30 RERAFQDV

-60 VLRAITGADKYDSGT
+60 VLRAIAGADKYDSGT

-100 EERKSQGLVLDASGN
+100 EERKSQGLVLDASVN

-170 VIGRWILSDSSIL
+170 VIGRWILADSSIL
-183 LLDEPTRGVD
+183 LLDELTRGVD
-193 VGAKVETYQLIN
+193 VGAKVEIYQLIN

-215 MVSGE
+215 MVSSE

-259 SVDPVDEKKQDES
+259 SVDPVDEK
-272 RSFVMPKSTECRLL
+272 T
-286 SIGDD
+286 G
-291 RERKKIIVTTT
+291 
-302 STATTKRPS
+302 
-311 IGRKIGSW
+311 
-319 ALDHGALVGLIILCI
+319 
-334 ALFIATPV
+334 
-342 FLTVPNIINIGIQ
+342 
-355 AAVVAIMAFGMTFVI
+355 
-370 VTSGIDLSVGS
+370 
-381 VAALSAM
+381 
-388 VSAWMFSNAG
+388 
-398 LPGWLTLI
+398 
-406 VGLLIGL
+406 
-413 LAGAVSGL
+413 
-421 AIAYGK
+421 
-427 LPAFIATLAMMSV
+427 
-440 ARGLTLVIS
+440 
-449 GGTPVAASDSVNQ
+449 
-462 LGADVGPIPVPVIML
+462 
-477 ALAGVVCWFMLSR
+477 
-490 TVLGRSL
+490 
-497 YAIGGNEEAA
+497 
-507 RLSGIPVR
+507 
-515 RILVTVYALA
+515 
-525 GVFLLA
+525 

>member
-1 MMVGRDIDDQFPRHR
+1 MRVLLGENGAGKSTLIKMMSGIYHPDSGSVVIDDTPVELPTVKAAEARGIATIHQELNLVPQMSVAENIMLGRTPSRGGLVNWGLMRAQARAALERIGLDVSPDRLVGSLSTAHQQLVEIARALSMDARVLILDEPTAALTRKESGQLFEVMDDLKTKGVAMVFISHHLDEIPRVGDDVSVLRDGTLVGEVPARTSERELVTMMVGRDIDDQFPRHR

-30 RERVFQDV
+30 RERAFQDV

-60 VLRAITGADKYDSGT
+60 VLRAIAGADKYDSGT

-100 EERKSQGLVLDASGN
+100 EERKSQGLVLDASVN

-170 VIGRWILSDSSIL
+170 VIGRWILADSSIL

-193 VGAKVETYQLIN
+193 VGAKVEIYQLIN

-215 MVSGE
+215 MVSSE

-244 AKTATEDAVM
+244 AKTAAEDAVM

-259 SVDPVDEKKQDES
+259 SVDPVDEK
-272 RSFVMPKSTECRLL
+272 T
-286 SIGDD
+286 G
-291 RERKKIIVTTT
+291 
-302 STATTKRPS
+302 
-311 IGRKIGSW
+311 
-319 ALDHGALVGLIILCI
+319 
-334 ALFIATPV
+334 
-342 FLTVPNIINIGIQ
+342 
-355 AAVVAIMAFGMTFVI
+355 
-370 VTSGIDLSVGS
+370 
-381 VAALSAM
+381 
-388 VSAWMFSNAG
+388 
-398 LPGWLTLI
+398 
-406 VGLLIGL
+406 
-413 LAGAVSGL
+413 
-421 AIAYGK
+421 
-427 LPAFIATLAMMSV
+427 
-440 ARGLTLVIS
+440 
-449 GGTPVAASDSVNQ
+449 
-462 LGADVGPIPVPVIML
+462 
-477 ALAGVVCWFMLSR
+477 
-490 TVLGRSL
+490 
-497 YAIGGNEEAA
+497 
-507 RLSGIPVR
+507 
-515 RILVTVYALA
+515 
-525 GVFLLA
+525 

>member
-1 MMVGRDIDDQFPRHR
+1 MLGENGAGKTTLIKMMSGIYHPDSGSVVIDDTPVELPTVKAAEARGIATIHQELNLVPQMSVAENIMLGRTPSRGGLVNWGLMRAQARAALERIGLDVSPDRLVGSLSTAHQQLVEIARALSMDARVLILDEPTAALTRKESGQLFEVMDDLKTKGVAMVFISHHLDEIPRVGDDVSVLRDGTLVGEVPARTSERELVTMMVGRDIDDQFPRHR

-30 RERVFQDV
+30 RERAFQDV

-60 VLRAITGADKYDSGT
+60 VLRAIAGADKYDSGT

-100 EERKSQGLVLDASGN
+100 EERKSQGLVLDASVN

-170 VIGRWILSDSSIL
+170 VIGRWILADSSIL
-183 LLDEPTRGVD
+183 LLDELTRGVD
-193 VGAKVETYQLIN
+193 VGAKVEIYQLIN

-215 MVSGE
+215 MVSSE

-259 SVDPVDEKKQDES
+259 SVDPVDEK
-272 RSFVMPKSTECRLL
+272 T
-286 SIGDD
+286 G
-291 RERKKIIVTTT
+291 
-302 STATTKRPS
+302 
-311 IGRKIGSW
+311 
-319 ALDHGALVGLIILCI
+319 
-334 ALFIATPV
+334 
-342 FLTVPNIINIGIQ
+342 
-355 AAVVAIMAFGMTFVI
+355 
-370 VTSGIDLSVGS
+370 
-381 VAALSAM
+381 
-388 VSAWMFSNAG
+388 
-398 LPGWLTLI
+398 
-406 VGLLIGL
+406 
-413 LAGAVSGL
+413 
-421 AIAYGK
+421 
-427 LPAFIATLAMMSV
+427 
-440 ARGLTLVIS
+440 
-449 GGTPVAASDSVNQ
+449 
-462 LGADVGPIPVPVIML
+462 
-477 ALAGVVCWFMLSR
+477 
-490 TVLGRSL
+490 
-497 YAIGGNEEAA
+497 
-507 RLSGIPVR
+507 
-515 RILVTVYALA
+515 
-525 GVFLLA
+525 

>member
-1 MMVGRDIDDQFPRHR
+1 MQDVSVDVIPGRVRVLLGENGAGKSTLIKMMSGIYHPDSGSVVIDDTPVELPTVKAAEARGIATIHQELNLVPQMSVAENIMLGRTPSRGGLVNWGLMRAQARAALERIGLDVSPDRLVGSLSTAHQQLVEIARALSMDARVLILDEPTAALTRKESGQLFEVMDDLKTKGVAMVFISHHLDEIPRVGDDVSVLRDDTLVGEVPARTSERELVTMMVGRDIDDQFPRHR

-30 RERVFQDV
+30 RERAFQDV

-60 VLRAITGADKYDSGT
+60 VLRAIAGADKYDSGT

-100 EERKSQGLVLDASGN
+100 EERKSQGLVLDASVN

-170 VIGRWILSDSSIL
+170 VIGRWILADSSIL
-183 LLDEPTRGVD
+183 LLDEPTRVVD
-193 VGAKVETYQLIN
+193 VGAKVEIYQLIN

-215 MVSGE
+215 MVSSE

-259 SVDPVDEKKQDES
+259 SVDPVDEK
-272 RSFVMPKSTECRLL
+272 T
-286 SIGDD
+286 G
-291 RERKKIIVTTT
+291 
-302 STATTKRPS
+302 
-311 IGRKIGSW
+311 
-319 ALDHGALVGLIILCI
+319 
-334 ALFIATPV
+334 
-342 FLTVPNIINIGIQ
+342 
-355 AAVVAIMAFGMTFVI
+355 
-370 VTSGIDLSVGS
+370 
-381 VAALSAM
+381 
-388 VSAWMFSNAG
+388 
-398 LPGWLTLI
+398 
-406 VGLLIGL
+406 
-413 LAGAVSGL
+413 
-421 AIAYGK
+421 
-427 LPAFIATLAMMSV
+427 
-440 ARGLTLVIS
+440 
-449 GGTPVAASDSVNQ
+449 
-462 LGADVGPIPVPVIML
+462 
-477 ALAGVVCWFMLSR
+477 
-490 TVLGRSL
+490 
-497 YAIGGNEEAA
+497 
-507 RLSGIPVR
+507 
-515 RILVTVYALA
+515 
-525 GVFLLA
+525 

>member
-1 MMVGRDIDDQFPRHR
+1 MRTVLRLDHVTKAFGPVKVIQDVSVDVIPGRVRVLLGENGAGKTTLIKMMSGIYHPDSGSVVIDDTPVELPTVKAAEARGIATIHQELNLVPQMSVAENIMLGRTPSRGGLVNWGLMRAQARAALERIGLDVSPDRLVGSLSTAHQQLVEIARALSMDARVLILDEPTAALTRKESGQLFEVMDDLKTKGVAMVFISHHLDEIPRVGDDVSVLRDGTLVGEVPARTSERELVTMMVGRDIDDQFPRHR

-30 RERVFQDV
+30 RERAFQDV

-60 VLRAITGADKYDSGT
+60 VLRAIAGADKYDSGT

-100 EERKSQGLVLDASGN
+100 EERKSQGLVLDASVN

-170 VIGRWILSDSSIL
+170 VIGRWILADSSIL
-183 LLDEPTRGVD
+183 LLDELTRGVD
-193 VGAKVETYQLIN
+193 VGAKVEIYQLIN

-215 MVSGE
+215 MVSSE

-259 SVDPVDEKKQDES
+259 SVDPVDEK
-272 RSFVMPKSTECRLL
+272 T
-286 SIGDD
+286 G
-291 RERKKIIVTTT
+291 
-302 STATTKRPS
+302 
-311 IGRKIGSW
+311 
-319 ALDHGALVGLIILCI
+319 
-334 ALFIATPV
+334 
-342 FLTVPNIINIGIQ
+342 
-355 AAVVAIMAFGMTFVI
+355 
-370 VTSGIDLSVGS
+370 
-381 VAALSAM
+381 
-388 VSAWMFSNAG
+388 
-398 LPGWLTLI
+398 
-406 VGLLIGL
+406 
-413 LAGAVSGL
+413 
-421 AIAYGK
+421 
-427 LPAFIATLAMMSV
+427 
-440 ARGLTLVIS
+440 
-449 GGTPVAASDSVNQ
+449 
-462 LGADVGPIPVPVIML
+462 
-477 ALAGVVCWFMLSR
+477 
-490 TVLGRSL
+490 
-497 YAIGGNEEAA
+497 
-507 RLSGIPVR
+507 
-515 RILVTVYALA
+515 
-525 GVFLLA
+525 

>member
-1 MMVGRDIDDQFPRHR
+1 MMSGIYHPDSGSVVIDDTPVELPTVKAAEARGIATIHQELNLVPQMSVAENIMLGRTPSRGGLVNWGLMRAQARAALERIGLDVSPDRLVGSLSTAHQQLVEIARALSMDARVLILDEPTAALTRKESGQLFEVMDDLKTKGVAMVFISHHLDEIPRVGDDVSVLRDGTLVGEVPARTSERELVTMMVGRDIDDQFPRHR

-30 RERVFQDV
+30 RERAFQDV

-60 VLRAITGADKYDSGT
+60 VLRAIAGADKYDSGT

-100 EERKSQGLVLDASGN
+100 EERKSQGLVLDASVN

-170 VIGRWILSDSSIL
+170 VIGRWILADLSIL

-193 VGAKVETYQLIN
+193 VGAKVEIYQLIN

-215 MVSGE
+215 MVSSE
-220 LPEVIGMSD
+220 LPEVVGMSD

-259 SVDPVDEKKQDES
+259 SVDPVDEK
-272 RSFVMPKSTECRLL
+272 T
-286 SIGDD
+286 G
-291 RERKKIIVTTT
+291 
-302 STATTKRPS
+302 
-311 IGRKIGSW
+311 
-319 ALDHGALVGLIILCI
+319 
-334 ALFIATPV
+334 
-342 FLTVPNIINIGIQ
+342 
-355 AAVVAIMAFGMTFVI
+355 
-370 VTSGIDLSVGS
+370 
-381 VAALSAM
+381 
-388 VSAWMFSNAG
+388 
-398 LPGWLTLI
+398 
-406 VGLLIGL
+406 
-413 LAGAVSGL
+413 
-421 AIAYGK
+421 
-427 LPAFIATLAMMSV
+427 
-440 ARGLTLVIS
+440 
-449 GGTPVAASDSVNQ
+449 
-462 LGADVGPIPVPVIML
+462 
-477 ALAGVVCWFMLSR
+477 
-490 TVLGRSL
+490 
-497 YAIGGNEEAA
+497 
-507 RLSGIPVR
+507 
-515 RILVTVYALA
+515 
-525 GVFLLA
+525 